1 MVSIDNLFQ
10 FNRLEE
16 DRLSLIITKVYQVT
30 FVGERYS
37 QASVTYDR
45 DDERYCFGSYEC
57 NKK

>member
-30 FVGERYS
+30 FV
-37 QASVTYDR
+37 
-45 DDERYCFGSYEC
+45 DERYCFGSYEC